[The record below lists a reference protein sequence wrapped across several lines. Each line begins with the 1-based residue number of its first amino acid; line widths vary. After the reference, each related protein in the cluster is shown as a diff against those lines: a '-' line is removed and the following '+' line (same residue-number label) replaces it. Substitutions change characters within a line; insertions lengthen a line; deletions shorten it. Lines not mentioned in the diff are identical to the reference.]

1 MWIQTTFGLQEDA
14 KVADLDRALLDVQR
28 HLDPQDPGFVRIG
41 AAQSEPA
48 LEFAT
53 VQLRLRRDGRLLLGT
68 LPPVLCDFVHA
79 FAAGQPGWD
88 AGIEWTDVTPP
99 PLRRRMVPYLV
110 AILVAG
116 ALLAALVSVL
126 LTVAEGTSP

>member
-14 KVADLDRALLDVQR
+14 TVADIDRALKDLQR

-41 AAQSEPA
+41 AAQVEPA
-48 LEFAT
+48 LELTT
-53 VQLRLRRDGRLLLGT
+53 VASTASGRAAALGT

-88 AGIEWTDVTPP
+88 AGIDGPTSRRCPGVGGWCRTWSRSSSRAPCW
-99 PLRRRMVPYLV
+99 LRWSRC
-110 AILVAG
+110 
-116 ALLAALVSVL
+116 S
-126 LTVAEGTSP
+126 